1 MGLKDSIAPVMVIA
15 AFLVSLMVMPVFC
28 NSVLA
33 GSSVDM
39 SSGSVTTSTSSNQA
53 GLNYNI
59 RVVDTVGKVSAYI
72 EGTSMEGRGDDSQ
85 LGGVVKFR
93 ETTSVD
99 GYIALF
105 DKTMK
110 WEFRN
115 TR

>member
-1 MGLKDSIAPVMVIA
+1 MGLKQSIAPVLVFA
-15 AFLVSLMVMPVFC
+15 VLSVSLMVMPVFC

-33 GSSVDM
+33 GGSVDI
-39 SSGSVTTSTSSNQA
+39 SSGSVTTSTSSNLM

-59 RVVDTVGKVSAYI
+59 RVVDTIGKVSAYI
-72 EGTSMEGRGDDSQ
+72 EGTSMEGRGENGQ
-85 LGGVVKFR
+85 LGGMIKFR

-99 GYIALF
+99 GYVALF